1 VSAQP
6 ADLVSLEIDGRP
18 VAARKGQMVI
28 QAADAAGI
36 YIPRFCYHKKLSV
49 AANCRMCLVE
59 VEKSPKPLPACATP
73 VTEGMKVFTQSVR
86 AQSAQQNVMEFLLVN
101 HPLDCPVCDQGGECE
116 LQDLAL
122 GFGRSSS
129 AYSEGKRA
137 VQDKDIGPLIATELT
152 RCIHC
157 TRCVRFGEEIAGM
170 RELGMTG
177 RGERSEIGT
186 VLAAAVESEVS
197 GNVIDLCP
205 VGALTAKPSRFSAR
219 PWEVMQH
226 PSVAP
231 HDCLGSNVQIHTLRN
246 RVVRVAPRENESIN
260 ETWLSDRDRFSYEG
274 LEAADRLTQP
284 MVRDHGQWRTAD
296 WNTALQVAAERLR
309 AAMDGAG
316 EALGVW
322 VSPSSTL
329 EEMWLAQRMARA
341 LECPNVEHR
350 LWQQD
355 FRDQVQAA
363 AAPLLGVPLA
373 EVQNLKA
380 GWLIGAN
387 PRKDQ
392 PLLALRMR
400 RAAAAGADWHVLH
413 ARPLDCNF
421 AVASEQVQAPTK
433 WVEAVARV
441 ARAVQPDQMPPA
453 VIARLLEA
461 VEPTAADAALAQ
473 NLKDAGAQAVIWL
486 GPLAQSHPRLAE
498 IRALAAFV
506 ASVTGAILGELTL
519 GSNAAGGWLSG
530 CVPHREPGGKPAG
543 RVGLH
548 LGQMLAQPRKALL
561 LVNIEP
567 PQDLAAGAG
576 ALKTLAQS
584 QAVVALSTFDSPALR
599 EHAQVLLPVAA
610 YAENEGSFM
619 NAEGRL
625 QAFSAAVSPPGGAR
639 PAWKVLRRLA
649 DVMAVPGCAF
659 DSFPLLHEAAA
670 RDCQL
675 AGQGAA
681 YGLPDQTLPAAADTP
696 LAETGLY
703 AVDAI
708 VRRAPAL
715 QRTADARAAVFG
727 GGAA

>member
-1 VSAQP
+1 MSEQSADQ
-6 ADLVSLEIDGRP
+6 VHLEIDGRA
-18 VAARKGQMVI
+18 VVARKGQMVI

-73 VTEGMKVFTQSVR
+73 VMEGMKVFTQSAR
-86 AQSAQQNVMEFLLVN
+86 AQGAQQNVMEFLLVN

-122 GFGRSSS
+122 GFGRSAS
-129 AYSEGKRA
+129 AYSEGKRT
-137 VQDKDIGPLIATELT
+137 VQGKDIGPLIATELT

-157 TRCVRFGEEIAGM
+157 TRCVRFGEEIAGV

-186 VLAAAVESEVS
+186 ALAAAVTSEVS

-219 PWEVMQH
+219 PWEVIQH

-284 MVRDHGQWRTAD
+284 QLCDNGQWRAVD
-296 WNTALQVAAERLR
+296 WNTALLAAAEQLR

-316 EALGVW
+316 DALGAW

-329 EEMWLAQRMARA
+329 EEMWLTQRLARA
-341 LECPNVEHR
+341 LECQNVDHR

-355 FRDQVQAA
+355 FRDQSQAPT
-363 AAPLLGVPLA
+363 APLLGVSLSA
-373 EVQNLKA
+373 VAGLRA

-392 PLLALRMR
+392 PLLALRLR
-400 RAAAAGADWHVLH
+400 RAAQAGAAWHLLH

-421 AVASEQVQAPTK
+421 AVASQQTLPPEQ
-433 WVEAVARV
+433 WVEALARV
-441 ARAVQPDQMPPA
+441 ARAAQPDRMPPA
-453 VIARLLEA
+453 AIARLLEA
-461 VEPTAADAALAQ
+461 AQPTPADVSLVESLKAAGPQ
-473 NLKDAGAQAVIWL
+473 GVIWL
-486 GPLAQSHPRLAE
+486 GPLAQSHPRFAE
-498 IRALAAFV
+498 LRALAAYV
-506 ASVTGAILGELTL
+506 AGATGAVLGELTL
-519 GSNAAGGWLSG
+519 GGNAAGGWLAG
-530 CVPHREPGGKPAG
+530 CVPHREPGGKVAARG
-543 RVGLH
+543 GLS
-548 LGQMLAQPRKALL
+548 LAQMLSQPRKALL
-561 LVNIEP
+561 LVNVEP
-567 PQDLAAGAG
+567 PQDLADGVG
-576 ALKTLAQS
+576 ALKALAQA
-584 QAVVALSTFDSPALR
+584 QTVVALSAFDSPALR

-610 YAENEGSFM
+610 YAENEGSLV
-619 NAEGRL
+619 NAEGRV
-625 QAFSAAVSPPGGAR
+625 QTFGAAVGPLGEAR
-639 PAWKVLRRLA
+639 PGWKVLRRLA
-649 DVMAVPGCAF
+649 DVLGLPGCAF
-659 DSFPLLHEAAA
+659 DNFASLHEQAAHEC
-670 RDCQL
+670 RGPEL
-675 AGQGAA
+675 GA
-681 YGLPDQTLPAAADTP
+681 YVLPEQPLPAVADGRLT
-696 LAETGLY
+696 EIGLY

-715 QRTADARAAVFG
+715 QRTADAKATLLG